1 MFIHSKYE
9 ANVTLEAKQKLTLT
23 HDMLS
28 CFLHSEQEALITELT
43 GTKY

>member
-1 MFIHSKYE
+1 MFIHSEYE
-9 ANVTLEAKQKLTLT
+9 ANVTMEAKQKLTLT

-28 CFLHSEQEALITELT
+28 FFLHSEALITELT